1 MDHGLQVMDI
11 TKAVLLQL
19 RIIKLR
25 SQYNLKMQEFE
36 RTKRTKYGFRDKYC
50 FQYTAIAGIM
60 ESDIHQPMNRMLLSD
75 EGRKWKFLLRG
86 DQGNE

>member
-1 MDHGLQVMDI
+1 M
-11 TKAVLLQL
+11 A
-19 RIIKLR
+19 
-25 SQYNLKMQEFE
+25 S
-36 RTKRTKYGFRDKYC
+36 GFRHKYC

-60 ESDIHQPMNRMLLSD
+60 ESDIHQPMNRMLLSA